1 MRLTEDEGVTMT
13 LKYNLQFFAKEG
25 PGGEKTE
32 EATPKKIKDS
42 RKEGS
47 VAKSKDLNNAISVLA
62 LFLTLRFGISF
73 VGRRLVVLFPKYWAH
88 VGMLLENDFNIP
100 AVLNILVELAK
111 DVVITTA
118 PFLLIGVVISFLSN
132 KVQFKWMVTAK
143 PMQPKLNKINPI
155 SGFKRIFSGRA
166 LFDLVKTIV
175 EMALIGYVA
184 YRVLMDHSGELF
196 VLYGVSIQQSLGI
209 LMDIIWE
216 LGIKICLVM
225 IVVGFADFLFQ
236 RYKHKEDLKMTKQ
249 EVKDEYKNTEGDP
262 QIKGKQK
269 QRMRQASQRRMM
281 ASVPEA
287 DVVITNPTHFAVALR
302 YDANEHSAPVVTAK
316 GTDFLAAKIKEVA
329 KENGVEIVEDKA
341 LARMLY
347 YNVDIDRE
355 IPPELYKAVA
365 DILAYVYNMKKA
377 G

>member
-1 MRLTEDEGVTMT
+1 MRLAGDEGRTMT
-13 LKYNLQFFAKEG
+13 LRYNLQFFAKEG

-32 EATPKKIKDS
+32 DATPKKIKDS

-47 VAKSKDLNNAISVLA
+47 VAKSKDLNNAISLLA
-62 LFLTLRFGISF
+62 LFLTLRFGVSF
-73 VGRRLVVLFPKYWAH
+73 VGKRLIMLFPKYWAH
-88 VGMLLENDFNIP
+88 ADSILENDFNIS
-100 AVLNILVELAK
+100 AVLNILTELAK

-118 PFLLIGVVISFLSN
+118 PFLLVGFVISFLSN

-143 PMQPKLNKINPI
+143 PMQPKLNKVNPI
-155 SGFKRIFSGRA
+155 SGFKRMFSSRV

-175 EMALIGYVA
+175 EIALIGYAA
-184 YRVLMDHSGELF
+184 YQVLKDHSGELF
-196 VLYGVSIQQSLGI
+196 LLYDVSIQQSLSI
-209 LMDIIWE
+209 LMNIIWD

-225 IVVGFADFLFQ
+225 MVVGFADFLFQ
-236 RYKHKEDLKMTKQ
+236 RYKHKQDLKMTKQ

-281 ASVPEA
+281 ASIPEA

-302 YDANEHSAPVVTAK
+302 YDANEHSAPIVTAK
-316 GTDFLAAKIKEVA
+316 GTDFLAAKIKEIA

-365 DILAYVYNMKKA
+365 DILAYVYNLKKA

>member
-1 MRLTEDEGVTMT
+1 MRM
-13 LKYNLQFFAKEG
+13 KYNLQFFAKEG

-32 EATPKKIKDS
+32 DATPKKIKDS

-47 VAKSKDLNNAISVLA
+47 VAKSKELNNAISILA
-62 LFLTLRFGISF
+62 LFLTLRFGVSF
-73 VGRRLVVLFPKYWAH
+73 VGNRLVVVFPKYWTQINS
-88 VGMLLENDFNIP
+88 LLSNDFDIP
-100 AVLNILVELAK
+100 AALNVLTELAQ

-118 PFLLIGVVISFLSN
+118 PFLLVGVVIAFLSN

-143 PMQPKLNKINPI
+143 PMMPKLNKINPL
-155 SGFKRIFSGRA
+155 SGFKRIFSGRT
-166 LFDLVKTIV
+166 LFELVKTIV
-175 EMALIGYVA
+175 EMILIGYVA
-184 YRVLMDHSGELF
+184 YQVLVDHSNELF
-196 VLYGVSIQQSLGI
+196 VLYDVSIQQALSI
-209 LMDIIWE
+209 LMNVIWD
-216 LGIKICLVM
+216 LGIKICIVM
-225 IVVGFADFLFQ
+225 VVVGFVDFLYQ
-236 RYKHKEDLKMTKQ
+236 RYKHKQDLKMTKQ
-249 EVKDEYKNTEGDP
+249 EVKDEYKNSEGDP

-281 ASVPEA
+281 ASIPEA

-329 KENGVEIVEDKA
+329 KEHGVEIVEDKA

-347 YNVDIDRE
+347 YNVELDRE

-365 DILAYVYNMKKA
+365 DILAYVYNLKKA

>member
-1 MRLTEDEGVTMT
+1 MKMAEDEDITMRM
-13 LKYNLQFFAKEG
+13 KYNLQFFAKEG

-32 EATPKKIKDS
+32 DATPKKIKDS

-47 VAKSKDLNNAISVLA
+47 VAKSKELNNAISILA
-62 LFLTLRFGISF
+62 LFLTLRFGVSF
-73 VGRRLVVLFPKYWAH
+73 VGNRLVVVFPKYWTQINS
-88 VGMLLENDFNIP
+88 LLSNDFDIP
-100 AVLNILVELAK
+100 AALNVLTELAQ

-118 PFLLIGVVISFLSN
+118 PFLLVGVVIAFLSN

-143 PMQPKLNKINPI
+143 PMMPKLNKINPL
-155 SGFKRIFSGRA
+155 SGFKRIFSGRT
-166 LFDLVKTIV
+166 LFELVKTIV
-175 EMALIGYVA
+175 EMILIGYVA
-184 YRVLMDHSGELF
+184 YQVLVDHSNELF
-196 VLYGVSIQQSLGI
+196 VLYDVSIQQALSI
-209 LMDIIWE
+209 LMNVIWD
-216 LGIKICLVM
+216 LGIKICIVM
-225 IVVGFADFLFQ
+225 VVVGFVDFLYQ
-236 RYKHKEDLKMTKQ
+236 RYKHKQDLKMTKQ
-249 EVKDEYKNTEGDP
+249 EVKDEYKNSEGDP

-281 ASVPEA
+281 ASIPEA

-329 KENGVEIVEDKA
+329 KEHGVEIVEDKA

-347 YNVDIDRE
+347 YNVELDRE

-365 DILAYVYNMKKA
+365 DILAYVYNLKKA

>member
-1 MRLTEDEGVTMT
+1 
-13 LKYNLQFFAKEG
+13 
-25 PGGEKTE
+25 
-32 EATPKKIKDS
+32 
-42 RKEGS
+42 
-47 VAKSKDLNNAISVLA
+47 
-62 LFLTLRFGISF
+62 
-73 VGRRLVVLFPKYWAH
+73 
-88 VGMLLENDFNIP
+88 
-100 AVLNILVELAK
+100 
-111 DVVITTA
+111 
-118 PFLLIGVVISFLSN
+118 
-132 KVQFKWMVTAK
+132 
-143 PMQPKLNKINPI
+143 
-155 SGFKRIFSGRA
+155 
-166 LFDLVKTIV
+166 
-175 EMALIGYVA
+175 
-184 YRVLMDHSGELF
+184 
-196 VLYGVSIQQSLGI
+196 
-209 LMDIIWE
+209 
-216 LGIKICLVM
+216 
-225 IVVGFADFLFQ
+225 
-236 RYKHKEDLKMTKQ
+236 MTKQ

>member
-1 MRLTEDEGVTMT
+1 MT
-13 LKYNLQFFAKEG
+13 LRYDLQFFAKEG

-32 EATPKKIKDS
+32 DATPKKIRES

-47 VAKSKDLNNAISVLA
+47 VAKSKELNNAISLLA
-62 LFLTLRFGISF
+62 LFLTLRYAVKF
-73 VGRRLVVLFPKYWAH
+73 VGNRLITLFPKYWEH
-88 VGMLLENDFNIP
+88 VNSLLKNDFNIP
-100 AVLNILVELAK
+100 AVMNVLIEVAK
-111 DVVITTA
+111 DVVITVG
-118 PFLLIGVVISFLSN
+118 PFLLIGFVISFLSN
-132 KVQFKWMVTAK
+132 RIQFKWMVTAK
-143 PMQPKLNKINPI
+143 PMKPKLSKINPL
-155 SGFKRIFSGRA
+155 SGFKRLFSGRA
-166 LFDLVKTIV
+166 LFDLVKTII
-175 EMALIGYVA
+175 EMALIGYVS
-184 YRVLMDHSGELF
+184 YRVLEDHSNELF
-196 VLYGVSIQQSLGI
+196 VLYGVTIQQSLGI
-209 LMDIIWE
+209 LMDVIWD

-225 IVVGFADFLFQ
+225 AVVGYADFRYQ
-236 RYKHKEDLKMTKQ
+236 KYKHKQDLKMTKQ

-302 YDANEHSAPVVTAK
+302 YNAEEHSAPVVTAK
-316 GTDFLAAKIKEVA
+316 GTDFLAAKIKEIA
-329 KENGVEIVEDKA
+329 KESGVEIVEDKA

-347 YNVDIDRE
+347 YNVDLDRE

-365 DILAYVYNMKKA
+365 DILAYVYNLKKA